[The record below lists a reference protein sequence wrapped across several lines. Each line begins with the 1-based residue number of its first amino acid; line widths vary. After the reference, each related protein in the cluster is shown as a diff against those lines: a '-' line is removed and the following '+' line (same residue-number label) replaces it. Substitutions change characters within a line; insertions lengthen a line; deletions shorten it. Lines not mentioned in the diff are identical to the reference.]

1 MARLLVLA
9 ATTVLLLLAA
19 GATAQQQGC
28 ENATFPAGRSFA
40 RCNTLPVL
48 GASLYWTYHAANGT
62 AELAFRAQSDAAGWV
77 AWGINPSG
85 AGMAR
90 SNVFV
95 ASQGGSG
102 AVSVLTTILRTTSP
116 ALDNTT
122 LSFAVPVPPTAEY
135 AAGAYTIY
143 VTVALPGNSTQQN
156 TVWQAGPLSGG
167 AIMAHRMSGPNLQ
180 SVKRQDF
187 LSG

>member
-1 MARLLVLA
+1 MARFLVIV
-9 ATTVLLLLAA
+9 ATAVLLSAA
-19 GATAQQQGC
+19 GATGQQKGC
-28 ENATFPAGRSFA
+28 GNATFPAGRSFE

-48 GASLYWTYHAANGT
+48 GASLHWTYHAANGT
-62 AELAFRAQSDAAGWV
+62 AELAFRATSGSARWV

-85 AGMAR
+85 AGMAG

-102 AVSVLTTILRTTSP
+102 AVSVLTTILRSTAP

-122 LSFAVPVPPTAEY
+122 LQFDVPVPPTAEY

-143 VTVALPGNSTQQN
+143 ATVALPGNSTQQN

-167 AIMAHRMSGPNLQ
+167 DILPHPTSGPNLQ
-180 SVKRQDF
+180 SLMQLDF

>member
-1 MARLLVLA
+1 MVRLLLIVA
-9 ATTVLLLLAA
+9 AAVLLSAA
-19 GATAQQQGC
+19 GATAQQKGC
-28 ENATFPAGRSFA
+28 ENATFPAGRSFE

-62 AELAFRAQSDAAGWV
+62 AELAFRATSGSAGWV

-85 AGMAR
+85 AGMPG

-95 ASQGGSG
+95 ASQNASG
-102 AVSVLTTILRTTSP
+102 VSVLMTVLKSTAP

-122 LSFAVPVPPTAEY
+122 LQFDVPVPPTAEY

-143 VTVALPGNSTQQN
+143 TTVALPGNSTQQN

-167 AIMAHRMSGPNLQ
+167 AILPHPTSGPNLQ
-180 SVKRQDF
+180 SLMRLDF